1 MDQKQL
7 ANQILADVKLLAE
20 RTHPGD
26 QELQRL
32 YMIGYL
38 AGSLAGAMYYDS
50 HVYTRFN
57 KQIDENLLNAKPRSS
72 LSKQNNSNNNS

>member
-7 ANQILADVKLLAE
+7 AHQILADVKLLAE

-26 QELQRL
+26 PNLQRL

-57 KQIDENLLNAKPRSS
+57 KQIDENLLAAKPKSTI
-72 LSKQNNSNNNS
+72 SKNNNNNK